1 MLLTVAMAKPG
12 INIAYDTMRLRA
24 NVMIAMLSTSKPLR
38 RSRRKSAREQPKEVL
53 PTQPQYK
60 TKDED

>member
-1 MLLTVAMAKPG
+1 MLSTAAVVKSG
-12 INIAYDTMRLRA
+12 INIAYDMTRLRA

-38 RSRRKSAREQPKEVL
+38 RSSRKSAREQPKEVL

-60 TKDED
+60 IKDED